1 MEKFNFYSEYTDLS
15 KYLSSRQFKKLIIAL
30 SDYAKNKT
38 IPNNLPN
45 KTIIAFMQIKTY
57 IDDEWTE
64 YEKELNKESLST
76 IRSKAGKKGMKHR
89 WGITKITNG

>member
-38 IPNNLPN
+38 IPNNLPK
-45 KTIIAFMQIKTY
+45 KTLIAFMQIKTY
-57 IDDEWTE
+57 IDAEWTE
-64 YEKELNKESLST
+64 YEKELNKESLSA

-89 WGITKITNG
+89 WG